1 MSKPIVSPALA
12 RAVAIVDPK
21 PQLEYLEARFGI
33 PPDTFAGYVVVRPG
47 RKKLYLV
54 TPDHQPPSH
63 PRPRTI
69 GLPFLRIY
77 GQIPKLSMAA
87 ALQFGHAA
95 TRNII
100 EAEVAQAE
108 AFLTRRDFWA
118 RPEQLDR
125 CTGRG
130 YVLVRYRGQ
139 TLGVGFLFPEAE
151 GGRVESLVP
160 KAWARDPGTFKL
172 RL

>member
-1 MSKPIVSPALA
+1 MAQSIVSSALA
-12 RAVAIVDPK
+12 HAVVVVDPK
-21 PQLEYLEARFGI
+21 PQLEYLATRFGI

-54 TPDHQPPSH
+54 TPDHQPPRN

-77 GQIPKLSMAA
+77 GKIPKLSMAA

-100 EAEVAQAE
+100 DAEAAQAE

-125 CTGRG
+125 CTGKG
-130 YVLVRYRGQ
+130 YVLVRYREH

-160 KAWARDPGTFKL
+160 KAWARDPDAFKL
-172 RL
+172 RS